1 MNIGIFGSGMVG
13 QALAQALA
21 QRGHAVMLG
30 TRNPHKLADFV
41 AANPGVQAGTVAATA
56 THGDILF
63 NATKGDVSLAVL
75 QTAGADSLRGKILVD
90 IANPLDF
97 SQGMPP
103 TLFVTN
109 TDSLAEQIQRAF
121 PETQVVKA
129 LNTLTAALMVNPNAL
144 AEGDHTLFICGNSAE
159 AKARL
164 SALLTEWFGWR
175 DILDI
180 GDLTGARATE
190 ALLPL
195 WVRLYMQFGTG
206 NIQFKVVR

>member
-1 MNIGIFGSGMVG
+1 MNIGILGSGMVG
-13 QALAQALA
+13 QALAHKLA
-21 QRGHAVMLG
+21 QLGHTVTISA
-30 TRNPHKLADFV
+30 RDPRKLADFIAV
-41 AANPGVQAGTVAATA
+41 NPGVQAVDARAAA
-56 THGDILF
+56 ERGDLVF

-75 QTAGADSLRGKILVD
+75 QTAGAEALRGKILVD

-97 SQGMPP
+97 SNGMPP
-103 TLFVTN
+103 TLFVAN

-129 LNTLTAALMVNPNAL
+129 LNTLTAALMVNPQAL

-159 AKARL
+159 AKARV
-164 SALLTEWFGWR
+164 SALLAEWFGWR

-195 WVRLYMQFGTG
+195 WVRLYLKFGTA